1 MSRTFVWDKKG
12 VIFRAEEHLP
22 WAKSHTQMPTID
34 VSCKDELQV
43 FFSARD
49 QNSRSQIGRFS
60 VDKNNLQKIISVQ
73 GQPVLGLGTLGS
85 FDDCGVMPTAV
96 LTHQGTKYLYYIGW
110 NVRNTIP
117 YHNSIGL
124 AISEDDGASYRRLFN
139 GPVMDRSHDE
149 PFFCATAC
157 IQIENGIWRNWYLSC
172 TEWRMVNGKA
182 EPRYHLKYAESDDGI
197 HWRRYGQVAIDFKD
211 DEEGAVARASVLKRG
226 NTYQMWFCYR
236 KLVNYSS
243 DRNASYRIGYA
254 ESTDGIQ
261 WLRMDEM
268 AGIALSEEGWDSF
281 MQAYPDVFSHLD
293 QTYML
298 YNGNGFG
305 QTGIGIARLCH
316 LSNSE
321 CP

>member
-1 MSRTFVWDKKG
+1 MSRTFVWDKQG
-12 VIFRAEEHLP
+12 AIFRADEHLS
-22 WAKSHTQMPTID
+22 WAQSHTQMPTAD
-34 VSCKDELQV
+34 LFCKDEIPI

-49 QNSRSQIGRFS
+49 RNGRSQIGRFS
-60 VDKNNLQKIISVQ
+60 VDKNQLQRILSVQ
-73 GQPVLGLGTLGS
+73 EEPVLGVGVLGS

-96 LTHQGTKYLYYIGW
+96 LTHQGIKYLYYIGW

-124 AISEDDGASYRRLFN
+124 AISEDGGGSYLRLFN
-139 GPVMDRSHDE
+139 GPVMDRTHIE

-172 TEWRMVNGKA
+172 TEWRLVNGKA
-182 EPRYHLKYAESDDGI
+182 EPRYHLKYAESADGI
-197 HWRRYGQVAIDFKD
+197 HWRRHGKIAIDFKD
-211 DEEGAVARASVLKRG
+211 DEEAAVARASVLKSG
-226 NTYQMWFCYR
+226 DIYQMWFCYR

-254 ESTDGIQ
+254 ESNDGISWQ
-261 WLRMDEM
+261 RRDDL
-268 AGIALSEEGWDSF
+268 AGITLSEDGWDSF
-281 MQAYPDVFSHLD
+281 MQAYPDVFVHFG

-305 QTGIGIARLCH
+305 QTGIGIAQLRH
-316 LSNSE
+316 LPNTE
-321 CP
+321 QL